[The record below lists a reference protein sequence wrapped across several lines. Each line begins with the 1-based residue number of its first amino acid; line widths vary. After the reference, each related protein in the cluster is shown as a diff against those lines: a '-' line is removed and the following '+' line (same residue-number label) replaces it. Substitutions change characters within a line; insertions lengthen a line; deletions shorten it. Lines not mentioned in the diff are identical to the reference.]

1 MKFNKAIIE
10 KYCDVLL
17 WALKTARK
25 GPFRKGDVILVS
37 YHMEAL
43 RVAELLQARLLMDG
57 FHPVLRLRSTP
68 RMERD
73 FFSLAN
79 PKQLVFQA
87 PGSRELHK
95 AMNGA
100 IYLYAPESLT
110 HLSTVDPRRIGKATV
125 AAKPLRDVLDR
136 REEKGL
142 FGWTL
147 CLFPTLGLAKHAGLS
162 LQRYATEVIR
172 ACYLDRNDPVKEWKE
187 THREVTAIKKW
198 LNGME
203 IEALHMESDTMDLV
217 VTPGRRRKW
226 VGVSGH
232 NIPSFEIFL
241 SPDWRGTEGVFFSDQ
256 PSFRNGN
263 YVQGVRLLFEK
274 GRAVKVEAREGE
286 EFTVKQLSMDKGAC
300 RIGEFSLTDRRFSRI
315 ARFMANTLYD
325 ENFGGRYG
333 NCHIALGSSYSDTYD
348 GNPGNLTRE
357 AKQKLGFNE
366 SALHWDLVNTERKVI
381 TAHFTSGAK
390 KIIYEDGMFRC
401 G

>member
-1 MKFNKAIIE
+1 MKFNRTIME

-25 GPFRKGDVILVS
+25 GTFRKGDVILVS
-37 YHMEAL
+37 FHMEAL
-43 RVAELLQARLLMDG
+43 PVAELLQARLLVDG

-79 PKQLVFQA
+79 PKQLVFQT

-95 AMNGA
+95 ALNGA

-110 HLSTVDPRRIGKATV
+110 HLSTVDPRRIGRAAV
-125 AAKPLRDVLDR
+125 AAKPLRDVLER
-136 REEKGL
+136 REERGL

-147 CLFPTLGLAKHAGLS
+147 CLFPTPGLAKHAGLT
-162 LQRYATEVIR
+162 LQRYGAEVIR

-187 THREVTAIKKW
+187 THREITAIKKW

-203 IEALHMESDTMDLV
+203 IEALHMESDTIDLV

-232 NIPSFEIFL
+232 NIPSFEIFV

-263 YVQGVRLLFEK
+263 YVQGVRLVFEK
-274 GRAVKVEAREGE
+274 GKAVKVEATKGE
-286 EFTVKQLSMDKGAC
+286 EFTLKQLSMDEGAC
-300 RIGEFSLTDRRFSRI
+300 RIGEFSLTDRRFSKI

-348 GNPGNLTRE
+348 GNPGKLTRE
-357 AKQKLGFNE
+357 AKQRLGFNE

-381 TAHFTSGAK
+381 TAHLRSGAK